1 MSQLTKVLQY
11 GNYESQRYGPNQL
24 YTLKHFYHKRYSYHG
39 LNSFISLSGCL
50 SATQSR
56 NEWHKSKLP
65 IPSLVSL
72 VTLLSFSSY
81 PLCRCRLCADSPRW
95 IYCFMFISVFSCLSL
110 SLSLFLSVS
119 VSFCS
124 MKTCVLTIHQR
135 RRNWRCYFN
144 AQNILCISSINYKY
158 SNMHSRSS
166 VFFVFMT
173 VLVYLIILFQQNL
186 SIHIFIY

>member
-95 IYCFMFISVFSCLSL
+95 IYYFRFISVFSCLSL
-110 SLSLFLSVS
+110 VPSLLPSTLHKRKKCLSRVMEPK
-119 VSFCS
+119 VPATKKKCS
-124 MKTCVLTIHQR
+124 NAQDTIGIR
-135 RRNWRCYFN
+135 RR
-144 AQNILCISSINYKY
+144 AQMNTWAWD
-158 SNMHSRSS
+158 M
-166 VFFVFMT
+166 
-173 VLVYLIILFQQNL
+173 
-186 SIHIFIY
+186 